1 MTELVLKNG
10 AIGLLVHVPAA
21 EVMTFDFNFRAG
33 EYLVDDKKWEV
44 PHLMEHLLLG
54 ANKLIPRG
62 RDFQAEFEK
71 NGAYNNASTGVY
83 DITYEAEC
91 ADFEWDRVLELLLV
105 AITKPLFLRD
115 EYNAEYGN
123 VEEELSARGNNHFRH
138 LSLALR
144 QAYGFLARTDQERL
158 QLMKNVKLADIREHY
173 EATHRSGN
181 MRFVI
186 AGNITPGRATQ
197 IEQLLEKI
205 ALPRGRRFALPDERP
220 HSLPTPLYIQNDSVK
235 NVYFY
240 ADTFL
245 KRRLSDPESDA
256 LNLTNTLLTETL
268 HSKILGRAREKG
280 LIYHMSSGINEAKL
294 CSGWWFGAQVSAK
307 NAGPLCHIIVEEMDK
322 IFSGDLPNK
331 DIEAA
336 QAYALGRYQRGAQ
349 TVGGTANGYGER
361 YFFDGVIEDYYQ
373 IPKRIRDINK
383 DQIINI
389 TREMFAGNTW
399 GIGTLGSCGEE
410 FALELQDKLSPLWAA
425 KSKVK
430 IDV

>member
-1 MTELVLKNG
+1 MKHTVSELVLENG
-10 AIGLLVHVPAA
+10 AKGLLVHVPAA
-21 EVMTFDFNFRAG
+21 EVMTFDINFRAG
-33 EYLVDDKKWEV
+33 EYLVDEKKWEV

-91 ADFEWDRVLELLLV
+91 ADFEWDRVLGLLLV
-105 AITKPLFLRD
+105 AITEPLFLRD
-115 EYNAEYGN
+115 EFAAEFGN
-123 VEEELSARGNNHFRH
+123 VDEELNARANNHFRE
-138 LSLALR
+138 LSLSLR
-144 QAYGFLARTDQERL
+144 QAYGFLAKTDTERL
-158 QLMKNVKLADIREHY
+158 KLMKNVKLTDVREHY

-186 AGNITPGRATQ
+186 GGNITPGRA
-197 IEQLLEKI
+197 EKI
-205 ALPRGRRFALPDERP
+205 GQMLESIKLAKGKRFALPDERP
-220 HSLPTPLYIQNDSVK
+220 HGLNRPLYIHNPTVK

-268 HSKILGRAREKG
+268 HSKILGKARERG
-280 LIYHMSSGINEAKL
+280 LIYGMSSGINEAKR
-294 CSGWWFGAQVSAK
+294 CSGWWFGAQVSRK
-307 NAGPLCHIIVEEMDK
+307 NASALCNIIIEEMGK
-322 IFSGDLPNK
+322 LFAGDLPAK

-349 TVGGTANGYGER
+349 TVGGTANGYSER
-361 YFFDGVIEDYYQ
+361 YFFDEVIEDYYQ
-373 IPKRIRDINK
+373 IPRRIRDITR
-383 DQIINI
+383 DSIIAVA
-389 TREMFAGNTW
+389 REMFAGNTW
-399 GIGTLGSCGEE
+399 GIGCLGNCGEA
-410 FALELQDKLSPLWAA
+410 FAEELQTQLAPLW
-425 KSKVK
+425 VK
-430 IDV
+430 DA

>member
-1 MTELVLKNG
+1 MKHVVSELKLKNG
-10 AIGLLVHVPAA
+10 ARGLLVHVPAA
-21 EVMTFDFNFRAG
+21 EVMTFDISFRAG
-33 EYLVDDKKWEV
+33 EYLIDEKKWEV

-54 ANKLIPRG
+54 ANELIRRG

-115 EYNAEYGN
+115 EYKAEYGN
-123 VEEELSARGNNHFRH
+123 VEEELAARGNNHFRH

-158 QLMKNVKLADIREHY
+158 QIMSNVKLKDIREHY

-186 AGNITPGRATQ
+186 AGNITPKRAEQ
-197 IEQLLEKI
+197 IEQMLERI
-205 ALPRGRRFALPDERP
+205 ELPKGRRFALPDERP
-220 HSLPTPLYIQNDSVK
+220 HSLEKPLYIENPTVK

-245 KRRLSDPESDA
+245 KHRLSDPESDA

-268 HSKILGRAREKG
+268 HSKILGKARERG
-280 LIYHMSSGINEAKL
+280 LIYGMSSGINEAKL
-294 CSGWWFGAQVSAK
+294 CSGWWFGAQVSRK
-307 NAGPLCHIIVEEMDK
+307 NALELCNIIVEEMSK
-322 IFSGDLPNK
+322 LFAGDLPTK

-336 QAYALGRYQRGAQ
+336 QAYALGRYQRSAQ

-373 IPKRIRDINK
+373 IPKRIRDITR
-383 DQIINI
+383 DSIISVA
-389 TREMFAGNTW
+389 REMFEDNLWGVGCLGN
-399 GIGTLGSCGEE
+399 CGEE
-410 FALELQDKLSPLWAA
+410 FAQELQDRLAPLWR
-425 KSKVK
+425 KH
-430 IDV
+430 

>member
-1 MTELVLKNG
+1 M
-10 AIGLLVHVPAA
+10 GLLVHVPAA

-33 EYLVDDKKWEV
+33 EYLVDEKKWEV

-115 EYNAEYGN
+115 EFAAEYGN

-158 QLMKNVKLADIREHY
+158 KLMKNVKLQDVREHY

-186 AGNITPGRATQ
+186 AGNITPGRAAQ
-197 IEQLLEKI
+197 IEETLEKV
-205 ALPRGRRFALPDERP
+205 ALLRGRRFALPDERP
-220 HSLPTPLYIQNDSVK
+220 HSLPKPLYIENQSVK

-245 KRRLSDPESDA
+245 KRRLSDAESDA

-268 HSKILGRAREKG
+268 HSKILGRARERG

-307 NAGPLCHIIVEEMDK
+307 NAGALCSIIVEEMDK
-322 IFSGDLPNK
+322 IFAGNLPNR

-349 TVGGTANGYGER
+349 TVGGVANGYGER

-373 IPKRIRDINK
+373 IPKRIKDITK
-383 DQIINI
+383 DRIITV

-399 GIGTLGSCGEE
+399 GIGTLGSCGED
-410 FALELQDKLSPLWAA
+410 FALELQEKLSPLWVA
-425 KSKVK
+425 KAKVK
-430 IDV
+430 ADA